1 MTDGGRTVATID
13 AFTLLTQHA
22 ADPARPFLVFCDGD
36 GRTSEISYAEQV
48 RRALGTAEL
57 LRSEGVAA
65 GDRVHLM
72 TANRPEF
79 LDVFFGCAVLGAVV
93 VPVNP
98 LSTADEVA
106 HQLDDAGASVA
117 IADPQLCATV
127 RSAGRQHVRVLDVD
141 ELVAARPAEPAPVAH
156 PPRSGVAAI
165 MYTSGTTSRP
175 KGVLVTHENYVRVGT
190 AMAAHLGVTA
200 EDRWL
205 VTLPLFHGNA
215 QYYCLMSALVAGG
228 SIALT
233 SRFSATGWPR
243 HARDLR
249 PTLASLFAAPVRMI
263 LARAAPDPAD
273 ADNALRLVLFAQNLT
288 DAQAAEFERRFG
300 APLVQLYGM
309 TETVVPP
316 FVNPPDENRRWDS
329 IGLPLPGVEVR
340 VADEAGNPVPP
351 GTPGELLVGGEPG
364 IDIALGYHDRPQ
376 ETAALFDGGLLHT
389 GDLVHLDADGRAYF
403 VDRAKDMVKRAGEN
417 VAASEVE
424 RVVNEHPAVLECAV
438 HGIPDPVHD
447 EAIVAHVVPRPG
459 HHPEPDEL
467 LAWCRARLARFK
479 VPSLVVVRDELP
491 RTSVGKIRKDVLRAE
506 TTRPPTPTT

>member
-1 MTDGGRTVATID
+1 VATTD
-13 AFTLLTQHA
+13 AFTLLTRHA
-22 ADPARPFLVFCDGD
+22 ADPVRPFLVFSDGD

-48 RRALGTAEL
+48 RRATATAEL
-57 LRSEGVAA
+57 LARQGVTA

-79 LDVFFGCAVLGAVV
+79 LDVFFGCAALGAVV

-98 LSTADEVA
+98 LSTVDEVA
-106 HQLDDAGASVA
+106 HQLDDAGAALSVA
-117 IADPQLCATV
+117 DPLLCTTV
-127 RSAGRQHVRVLDVD
+127 RSAAGAHVRVLDVD
-141 ELVAARPAEPAPVAH
+141 ELVATRPAEPAPLAH
-156 PPRSGVAAI
+156 TPRSGVAAI

-190 AMAAHLGVTA
+190 AMADHLGVTA
-200 EDRWL
+200 DDRWL
-205 VTLPLFHGNA
+205 VTLPLFHANA

-228 SIALT
+228 SVALT

-243 HARDLR
+243 QARDLN

-273 ADNALRLVLFAQNLT
+273 ADNALRVVVFAQNVT

-300 APLVQLYGM
+300 APLLQLYGM

-316 FVNPPDENRRWDS
+316 FVNPPDEDRRWDS

-340 VADEAGNPVPP
+340 VVDEAGNAVPP

-364 IDIALGYHDRPQ
+364 IDVALGYHDRPR
-376 ETAALFDGGLLHT
+376 ETAALLDGGLLHT
-389 GDLVHLDADGRAYF
+389 GDLVRIDPDGRAYF
-403 VDRAKDMVKRAGEN
+403 VDRAKDMIKRAGEN

-459 HHPEPDEL
+459 HHAAPEEL

-479 VPSLVVVRDELP
+479 VPGLVVVRDELP

-506 TTRPPTPTT
+506 TPRPPAPTP